1 MKINTKQELYDAL
14 DNMNIEY
21 NVTEHKPVYTIE
33 EMNELGMENIDK
45 VVKNLFIRDDK
56 KKNYYLVLVQKDKT
70 INLNKLRE
78 TINSRRLSFASEDD
92 LEKYLGLKKG
102 AVSPL
107 GILNDENKF
116 VKVIIDRDLKNFEFL
131 GVHPIE
137 NTATVWIKL
146 SDLESLIKKNGNMIS
161 YVKID

>member
-1 MKINTKQELYDAL
+1 MKTTTKQEVYDIL
-14 DNMNIEY
+14 KEMNINYE
-21 NVTEHKPVYTIE
+21 VTEHKPVYTID

-45 VVKNLFIRDDK
+45 VIKNLFIRDDK

-70 INLNKLRE
+70 VNLNRLRE
-78 TINSRRLSFASEDD
+78 TIGSRRLSFASEED

-116 VKVIIDRDLKNFEFL
+116 VKVIIDNDIKDLEFV
-131 GVHPIE
+131 GVHPVE
-137 NTATVWIKL
+137 NTATVWIKVE
-146 SDLESLIKKNGNMIS
+146 DLQNLIKKNGNSIFF
-161 YVKID
+161 VKI